1 MINIVTL
8 KLSVSNSS
16 FFCVY
21 FSLLQLLLN
30 KVIIQTNDLGVCAKF
45 TSRRQSHAII
55 LHDGIRA
62 QVDHR
67 GMLHFA
73 QFLNEVLEVVI
84 ADKAEHGMTQPGE
97 LFSRS
102 LVGIAAFLH

>member
-1 MINIVTL
+1 MA
-8 KLSVSNSS
+8 
-16 FFCVY
+16 
-21 FSLLQLLLN
+21 
-30 KVIIQTNDLGVCAKF
+30 KVN
-45 TSRRQSHAII
+45 
-55 LHDGIRA
+55 
-62 QVDHR
+62 HR

-102 LVGIAAFLH
+102 LVRIAAFLH

>member
-1 MINIVTL
+1 MLNIVTL
-8 KLSVSNSS
+8 KLNVSNGT
-16 FFCVY
+16 FFCVG

-30 KVIIQTNDLGVCAKF
+30 KVVIQRNNLGVCPQFA
-45 TSRRQSHAII
+45 SRCQSHSVI
-55 LHDGIRA
+55 LYDGIRA
-62 QVDHR
+62 KVDHR

-84 ADKAEHGMTQPGE
+84 PYKAEHGMTQPGE

-102 LVGIAAFLH
+102 LVRIATFLH